1 MEHQHSPDEQEA
13 RKHFFINYAPADI
26 HWAEW
31 LAWHL
36 EKNGY
41 SVILPK
47 WDFLPGSNS
56 ILELHKAV
64 TQTER
69 TIAVL
74 SPHYVNI
81 LLTLPDWTVTYKRDI
96 TGEQRLLLPVR
107 VQPCEAEG
115 LLSPIIPIDLA
126 GEDEQAALN
135 MLLDGI
141 KGERA
146 KPSHPPKFPG
156 VKPRV
161 IGFQLESNPLFVGRE
176 NVLKLVYTTLHTG
189 SIVAVTHAL
198 TSSGESVGKTEVTR
212 EYVYRYQYDY
222 SVILWVQDNPF
233 DNSSTPLTR
242 SLRSIIDALELPE
255 KDGADHALLIAALQR
270 WLATNRD
277 WLLILDGVKDPQTV
291 VELLPPQRQGHVL
304 LTTRERAMAAIAQ
317 LVELDDLTA
326 EDKALA
332 QRLSQLVDAALHSPS
347 GEQIHL
353 GPGETTIGSA
363 SDNTIV
369 RNDPSVSPH
378 HAVITLKDGNYY
390 ITDLKGSSGTFVNGQ
405 RLPPEIPH
413 PLQQKDSIQIGKI
426 LLAYASDATQLTF
439 TSVATTP
446 SQSPAPMSPLPRL
459 DDPQEILRRAR
470 EQTAPDTWQVF
481 RSEKVS
487 FSDFRD
493 LVMGLDVAGM
503 RAFILHLFLMISGGS
518 LIIVLAEDSGITGWF
533 IFLIV
538 LVCISIAI
546 AFFAVL
552 MVKAIQQAPA
562 ISRGVPY
569 ADALLVL
576 TPEGF
581 VEYIDA
587 QKQVDAVCFADLVG
601 MQMQV
606 DEDEMAWLDLVYR
619 DGRNGQWSQRA
630 HFGPPVDIAQYII
643 DAFMH
648 YTKRHTRLH
657 P

>member
-1 MEHQHSPDEQEA
+1 
-13 RKHFFINYAPADI
+13 
-26 HWAEW
+26 
-31 LAWHL
+31 
-36 EKNGY
+36 
-41 SVILPK
+41 
-47 WDFLPGSNS
+47 
-56 ILELHKAV
+56 
-64 TQTER
+64 
-69 TIAVL
+69 
-74 SPHYVNI
+74 
-81 LLTLPDWTVTYKRDI
+81 
-96 TGEQRLLLPVR
+96 
-107 VQPCEAEG
+107 
-115 LLSPIIPIDLA
+115 
-126 GEDEQAALN
+126 
-135 MLLDGI
+135 
-141 KGERA
+141 
-146 KPSHPPKFPG
+146 
-156 VKPRV
+156 
-161 IGFQLESNPLFVGRE
+161 
-176 NVLKLVYTTLHTG
+176 
-189 SIVAVTHAL
+189 
-198 TSSGESVGKTEVTR
+198 
-212 EYVYRYQYDY
+212 
-222 SVILWVQDNPF
+222 
-233 DNSSTPLTR
+233 
-242 SLRSIIDALELPE
+242 
-255 KDGADHALLIAALQR
+255 
-270 WLATNRD
+270 
-277 WLLILDGVKDPQTV
+277 
-291 VELLPPQRQGHVL
+291 
-304 LTTRERAMAAIAQ
+304 MAAIAQ